1 MFARSKAS
9 EFDVSQVQ
17 SVWAWFQG
25 LLIIFQSGW
34 MIVSYFEYNNHQQ
47 DPSCALPPAK
57 KTHMSDSSN
66 LEVLSLFFTMLF
78 YYLINEAHHL
88 NFSLP
93 SMYVSLT
100 FLNMAQAQHVV
111 IFNPLFI
118 YFLTFASQEK
128 KSLVLLTISYFLCK
142 I

>member
-1 MFARSKAS
+1 
-9 EFDVSQVQ
+9 
-17 SVWAWFQG
+17 
-25 LLIIFQSGW
+25 
-34 MIVSYFEYNNHQQ
+34 
-47 DPSCALPPAK
+47 
-57 KTHMSDSSN
+57 
-66 LEVLSLFFTMLF
+66 MLF